1 MGGYSNFHSSFAA
14 VISSSVQKIRQLR
27 AAVDTIVG
35 KRGQWYLLLELL
47 VSGTVRRSHISRLEE
62 RPQLADDHFS
72 PITASSLESFITV
85 FESVRVQWAQNLAS
99 KEAGFFSFLLNARFF
114 FKKK

>member
-1 MGGYSNFHSSFAA
+1 MKIIGGATRTSTARLPQLF
-14 VISSSVQKIRQLR
+14 SSSVQKIRQLR

-85 FESVRVQWAQNLAS
+85 FESVCVQRAQNLAS
-99 KEAGFFSFLLNARFF
+99 KEAGFFSFC
-114 FKKK
+114 

>member
-1 MGGYSNFHSSFAA
+1 MLEAKTGNRLRN
-14 VISSSVQKIRQLR
+14 KIWDDKTHKDGQWYLLQ
-27 AAVDTIVG
+27 DPQ
-35 KRGQWYLLLELL
+35 RGQWYLLLELL

-85 FESVRVQWAQNLAS
+85 FESVRVQRAQNLAS
-99 KEAGFFSFLLNARFF
+99 KEAGFFSFC
-114 FKKK
+114 